1 MKNFITYRIAATLQL
16 LIFFFI
22 AVLAFPPPDYQPDEE
37 HRDKVLREEG
47 DWPNFFN
54 MPVLMIMLIT
64 LLNNGTMIDIGYD
77 HVITSHLPDNWNMPA
92 LFSTAGVQI
101 GRASC
106 REREC
111 RFV

>member
-37 HRDKVLREEG
+37 HRAQVLREEG

-54 MPVLMIMLIT
+54 MPVLMLMLIP
-64 LLNNGTMIDIGYD
+64 LLNDGPMIAFGSDNVIPSPLPAPWTM
-77 HVITSHLPDNWNMPA
+77 PP
-92 LFSTAGVQI
+92 LFSIA
-101 GRASC
+101 AL
-106 REREC
+106 
-111 RFV
+111 